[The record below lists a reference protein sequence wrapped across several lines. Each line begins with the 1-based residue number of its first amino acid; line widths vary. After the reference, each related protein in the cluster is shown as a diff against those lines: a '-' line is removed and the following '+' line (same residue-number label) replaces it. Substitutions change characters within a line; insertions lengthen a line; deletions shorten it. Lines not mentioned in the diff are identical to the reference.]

1 MCNTTIASSPPDNA
15 EVPGAPLSPLPPQ
28 HLPAVS
34 VNNLVCTWYIGHKGL
49 DLKDISQRAPFL
61 TYDPHRFAAAICH
74 MQSPKATC
82 LLFNTGRGVCA
93 GTKSRESA
101 FFAVTQLI
109 SMIQRAGVFFGHVRE
124 FKVRNLVASSRCPF
138 TVDLQR
144 MATAISSHCT
154 YHAGLFPG
162 LRFKPGIDGNKRQA
176 LLIYRNG
183 GTVITGNSSVSE
195 CKDLWAKVYDII
207 CRFRTDMPVG
217 MENSADYRIR
227 MKIRDNKNGAEADAV
242 ATREMEEEREHE
254 QEGVR
259 QERLNGD
266 DGNGKE
272 TGGGGDDDDNDDDGE
287 GNVAG
292 DEEED
297 VPVAKADTH
306 ANNTIQREN
315 VTHISDTCRLITKE
329 VLLKSSQGKR
339 WADFTIISMHER
351 NVRHCRQSVASNMA
365 LLAQPPAGRNNN

>member
-1 MCNTTIASSPPDNA
+1 MRSTETEDSDNVDAAAS
-15 EVPGAPLSPLPPQ
+15 
-28 HLPAVS
+28 HLPLVS
-34 VNNLVCTWYIGHKGL
+34 VNNLVCTWYIGRKDL
-49 DLKDISQRAPFL
+49 DLEDISQRAPFL

-101 FFAVTQLI
+101 FYAVTQLI

-138 TVDLQR
+138 TVDLQS
-144 MATAISSHCT
+144 MATGISSHCT

-183 GTVITGNSSVSE
+183 GTVITGNSSVAE
-195 CKDLWAKVYDII
+195 CKELWAKVYDVI
-207 CRFRTDMPVG
+207 CRYRTDMPVG

-227 MKIRDNKNGAEADAV
+227 MKIRDSKGGAEADTVRGSKV
-242 ATREMEEEREHE
+242 AEPIATSTSKMVDKKTMGRKS
-254 QEGVR
+254 
-259 QERLNGD
+259 N
-266 DGNGKE
+266 
-272 TGGGGDDDDNDDDGE
+272 DGE
-287 GNVAG
+287 SDE
-292 DEEED
+292 DEEEGD
-297 VPVAKADTH
+297 SDNPEGADDGH
-306 ANNTIQREN
+306 ATSTLKRES
-315 VTHISDTCRLITKE
+315 VTHISDRCRMTTRE

-339 WADFTIISMHER
+339 RADFTVISMHER
-351 NVRHCRQSVASNMA
+351 HVRHCRQSVASNPV
-365 LLAQPPAGRNNN
+365 LA

>member
-1 MCNTTIASSPPDNA
+1 M
-15 EVPGAPLSPLPPQ
+15 VF
-28 HLPAVS
+28 

-49 DLKDISQRAPFL
+49 DLEYISQRAPFL

-74 MQSPKATC
+74 MQSPRATC

-154 YHAGLFPG
+154 YHAGVFPG

-195 CKDLWAKVYDII
+195 CRDLWAKVYDII
-207 CRFRTDMPVG
+207 CRYRTDMPVG
-217 MENSADYRIR
+217 VENSADYRIR

-242 ATREMEEEREHE
+242 ASRERELEHG
-254 QEGVR
+254 QEAVWQG
-259 QERLNGD
+259 EASNN
-266 DGNGKE
+266 GNGKE
-272 TGGGGDDDDNDDDGE
+272 PDGCNEREDEE
-287 GNVAG
+287 GSVAG
-292 DEEED
+292 SDEAEGF
-297 VPVAKADTH
+297 VAKSENQ

-315 VTHISDTCRLITKE
+315 VTHISDTCRLTTKE

-339 WADFTIISMHER
+339 WADFTLISMHQR
-351 NVRHCRQSVASNMA
+351 NVRHCRQSIASNMA
-365 LLAQPPAGRNNN
+365 LLAHLDGPVGSSP

>member
-1 MCNTTIASSPPDNA
+1 
-15 EVPGAPLSPLPPQ
+15 
-28 HLPAVS
+28 
-34 VNNLVCTWYIGHKGL
+34 VNNLVCTWYIGRKGL
-49 DLKDISQRAPFL
+49 DLEEISQKAPFL

-207 CRFRTDMPVG
+207 CQYRTNMPVG

-227 MKIRDNKNGAEADAV
+227 MKIRDNKNGAEADAA
-242 ATREMEEEREHE
+242 ATREMEE
-254 QEGVR
+254 
-259 QERLNGD
+259 
-266 DGNGKE
+266 GKE
-272 TGGGGDDDDNDDDGE
+272 EDEEQKGEQRSHHGGGNTE
-287 GNVAG
+287 GGTHGNQQETNVARP
-292 DEEED
+292 DN
-297 VPVAKADTH
+297 H
-306 ANNTIQREN
+306 ARNTIQREN
-315 VTHISDTCRLITKE
+315 VTHISDTCRLTTKE

-339 WADFTIISMHER
+339 WADFTLISMHER
-351 NVRHCRQSVASNMA
+351 NVRHCRKSVANNMA
-365 LLAQPPAGRNNN
+365 LLAAGGV